1 MHEKMN
7 ILIKLFSVLIKNES
21 FLKQDC
27 FVHETASFLLERKDF
42 YIQPKNTPYR
52 LFYLGSIYK

>member
-1 MHEKMN
+1 
-7 ILIKLFSVLIKNES
+7 LFSVLIKNES